1 MNLFLTY
8 FQLWTMFGVFAPI
21 LSWVFSLLYI
31 FETNFVILV
40 SFIGIKDMWFL
51 KTYAQK
57 LFSLMRDV
65 ISFFVACFLC
75 LLFLILGWLMPT
87 IVSLKSQII
96 NKKPWNQLQTSFHI
110 RFFMNHTLIFYY
122 FFPLNQFRNHLCCTK
137 SKIKQRKRNIPF
149 LTEVT
154 DQKRWSYHQTNTSI
168 FNFFLNPVV

>member
-1 MNLFLTY
+1 
-8 FQLWTMFGVFAPI
+8 
-21 LSWVFSLLYI
+21 LYI
-31 FETNFVILV
+31 FEANFVILV

-51 KTYAQK
+51 KTNAQK

-75 LLFLILGWLMPT
+75 LLFQIIEWLMPT

-122 FFPLNQFRNHLCCTK
+122 FFPLSQFRNHLCCTK
-137 SKIKQRKRNIPF
+137 SKIKQRKRNRPF